1 MAKYKYEMYMSN
13 YFKKKKKNLNMS
25 FSTIN
30 SVPMVVYVVQGVII
44 VVIVYC

>member
-1 MAKYKYEMYMSN
+1 MAKYKYQNVYVELLQ
-13 YFKKKKKNLNMS
+13 KKKNLNMC

-30 SVPMVVYVVQGVII
+30 SVPMVVYVVRGVII